1 MEKRQELQSQT
12 SQTAAQENGGEIK
25 ETDMQETR
33 QTQTPKE
40 LFWEIFRFL
49 LVGGTATLVDYAVFY
64 LFRQWI
70 FPETLISFGS
80 WNTLSLIIATA
91 LGFAVG
97 LLVNWIL
104 SVKFVFQ
111 AVRNKEESASQKS
124 FWIFT
129 VIGLIGLGITEL
141 GVVLLVHILPEI
153 TLFGVTEFLLPWDE
167 WISKILM
174 TCVVLGFNYVC
185 RKTFIFKS

>member
-1 MEKRQELQSQT
+1 MEE
-12 SQTAAQENGGEIK
+12 
-25 ETDMQETR
+25 MQE
-33 QTQTPKE
+33 KE
-40 LFWEIFRFL
+40 VQEKEQKQSVQDLIWEIFRFL
-49 LVGGTATLVDYAVFY
+49 LVGGTATLVDYGVFY
-64 LFRQWI
+64 LFREWLL
-70 FPETLISFGS
+70 PETLFAWTG

-91 LGFAVG
+91 LGFCVG

-104 SVKFVFQ
+104 SVKFVFR
-111 AVRNKEESASQKS
+111 AVKNKEESASQKS

-129 VIGLIGLGITEL
+129 IIGLIGLAITEL

-167 WISKILM
+167 WLSKVVM
-174 TCVVLGFNYVC
+174 TCIVLVFNYVA

>member
-1 MEKRQELQSQT
+1 MEE
-12 SQTAAQENGGEIK
+12 
-25 ETDMQETR
+25 MQE
-33 QTQTPKE
+33 KE
-40 LFWEIFRFL
+40 VQEKEQKQSVQDLIGEIFRFL
-49 LVGGTATLVDYAVFY
+49 LVGGTATLVDYGVFY
-64 LFRQWI
+64 LFREWLL
-70 FPETLISFGS
+70 PETLFAWTG

-91 LGFAVG
+91 LGFCVG

-104 SVKFVFQ
+104 SVKFVFR
-111 AVRNKEESASQKS
+111 AVKNKEESASQKS

-129 VIGLIGLGITEL
+129 IIGLIGLAITEL

-167 WISKILM
+167 WLSKVVM
-174 TCVVLGFNYVC
+174 TCIVLVFNYVA

>member
-1 MEKRQELQSQT
+1 MEE
-12 SQTAAQENGGEIK
+12 K
-25 ETDMQETR
+25 EMQETQEIQGQEKESEQK
-33 QTQTPKE
+33 QTFKD

-64 LFRQWI
+64 LFRQWL
-70 FPETLISFGS
+70 FPKTLFAWPG

-91 LGFAVG
+91 FGFCVG

-104 SVKFVFQ
+104 SVKFVFR
-111 AVRNKEESASQKS
+111 AVKDKKEASSQKS
-124 FWIFT
+124 FWIFAL
-129 VIGLIGLGITEL
+129 IGLIGLAITEL
-141 GVVLLVHILPEI
+141 GVLLLVYILPEI

-167 WISKILM
+167 WLSKILM
-174 TCVVLGFNYVC
+174 TCIVLVFNYVA